1 MSLPA
6 RCRGWSLVLFAVLA
20 TPPASAAEGPGE
32 APPAPPAPPPLM
44 RLGNVDVRLDGAA
57 SVLPLSVEAGATL
70 EVGVLPLGPGTLSLG
85 AEASVN
91 QCALACWVPNL
102 FSDRDVSRRD
112 FYAVGRLGY
121 HFTVADRNYRKV
133 DLYGFVLAGGM
144 EVHTTLTTP
153 DYRYEGR
160 DRSPAFG
167 LGIGGN
173 YFLHPGSRFY
183 LGGEARARFGTGSL
197 ALTLTR
203 GTYEFTAEDRRW
215 VRVGLSTA
223 FFVGFRLF

>member
-6 RCRGWSLVLFAVLA
+6 LFHGWSLALLSGVAA
-20 TPPASAAEGPGE
+20 AHEPP
-32 APPAPPAPPPLM
+32 PPPLM
-44 RLGNVDVRLDGAA
+44 RLGNLDLRLDGAA

-102 FSDRDVSRRD
+102 FSERDVSRTD
-112 FYAVGRLGY
+112 FYAFGRLGY

-144 EVHTTLTTP
+144 EVRTTLTAS

-173 YFLHPGSRFY
+173 YFPTPGSRFF
-183 LGGEARARFGTGSL
+183 LGGEARVRFGTGSF

-203 GTYEFTAEDRRW
+203 GSYEFTEDDRRW
-215 VRVGLSTA
+215 VRLGLSTA
-223 FFVGFRLF
+223 FFAGVRLF